1 MNKPT
6 LQNLIDLLFNE
17 NSWSDKHINVTQI
30 APNHIRITYGQMYES
45 PTLNFKILSE
55 LSEMFG
61 TKNIDVDDFSQGGCD
76 TCDYG
81 SDYGHDIDIK
91 DFTACVSDVVGKKW
105 KKD

>member
-6 LQNLIDLLFNE
+6 LQNLIDLLLSNH
-17 NSWSDKHINVTQI
+17 SWHHRHIEVTQI
-30 APNHIRITYGQMYES
+30 SPTHIRINYGQMYES
-45 PTLNFKILSE
+45 PILNFKILSE

-61 TKNIDVDDFSQGGCD
+61 AKDINVDDFNESGCD

-91 DFTACVSDVVGKKW
+91 DFTVCVSDVVGKKW